1 MGPNNLIQ
9 SEKRGRK
16 TRNSTTCS
24 AISLCWISWFRGGG
38 EAWDEK
44 EKTFNFVQE
53 LRRVFCYQLSPSSG
67 EGADMWRE
75 REVYICARC
84 EPISFM
90 LGFGHYHQGQTTH
103 LYCAPYLDLRSAP
116 PFSRKQRNF
125 HFHFLERE
133 ILIGDLWNSTNEFNL
148 SVLTLGRFLNIKQN
162 FDWNDA
168 SLETNSHFIIFF
180 ATLWKKKSHL
190 NISFQLHFMAFINS
204 HAVPLS

>member
-1 MGPNNLIQ
+1 M
-9 SEKRGRK
+9 KRKKHSTLSKNWDEFSATNFLPRVVREPICGGKGRF
-16 TRNSTTCS
+16 TFVRGANPSP
-24 AISLCWISWFRGGG
+24 LCWDLATTIR
-38 EAWDEK
+38 
-44 EKTFNFVQE
+44 
-53 LRRVFCYQLSPSSG
+53 
-67 EGADMWRE
+67 
-75 REVYICARC
+75 ARQ
-84 EPISFM
+84 PIYTAHPI
-90 LGFGHYHQGQTTH
+90 LIYAQ
-103 LYCAPYLDLRSAP
+103 PAP